1 MASRNRLVL
10 EKGTTSWKSGL
21 NSKCE
26 DLLDLVARSRISFQL
41 SCSRSREDLR
51 GIHGFHFVNVSNIL
65 GQGETADG
73 REEEN
78 DETSSIFLSAA
89 WKRARSTDISTYLNV
104 ATGNACAGQSN
115 EKPVPFVTRNP
126 TSFTDGNC
134 GLLLDAGSKNRTR
147 DRDTER
153 SCVKGRL

>member
-1 MASRNRLVL
+1 M
-10 EKGTTSWKSGL
+10 
-21 NSKCE
+21 
-26 DLLDLVARSRISFQL
+26 
-41 SCSRSREDLR
+41 
-51 GIHGFHFVNVSNIL
+51 SNIL

-78 DETSSIFLSAA
+78 DETSSSIFLRAA

-153 SCVKGRL
+153 SCVKGKL